1 VGRCRAVWLYV
12 TAEDAVRMKDF
23 FAGLLR
29 DEAGVTAIEYG
40 LIGALIS
47 VVCIAGMTLVGA
59 QLQGVYAAV
68 SAAIT
73 PAL

>member
-1 VGRCRAVWLYV
+1 
-12 TAEDAVRMKDF
+12 MKSDLVAHF
-23 FAGLLR
+23 FKNQSGT
-29 DEAGVTAIEYG
+29 TAIEYG

-47 VVCIAGMTLVGA
+47 VVCIAGMLLVGA
-59 QLQGVYAAV
+59 QLQRVYNAV

>member
-1 VGRCRAVWLYV
+1 MKNFL
-12 TAEDAVRMKDF
+12 VRF
-23 FAGLLR
+23 IR
-29 DEAGVTAIEYG
+29 SEVGVTAIEYG

-47 VVCIAGMTLVGA
+47 VVCIAGMTLVGN
-59 QLQGVYAAV
+59 QLTAVYTAV